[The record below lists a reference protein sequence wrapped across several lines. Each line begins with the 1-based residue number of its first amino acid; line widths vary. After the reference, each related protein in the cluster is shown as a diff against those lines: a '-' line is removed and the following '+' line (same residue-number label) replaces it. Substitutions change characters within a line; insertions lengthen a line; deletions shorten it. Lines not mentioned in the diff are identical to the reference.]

1 MVSLL
6 VELEASLQ
14 LMDRQLMLALR
25 LVREQLVFELYI
37 VMKKHGRHQLR
48 LTVGTQHTRT
58 NYISNGGQMLT
69 KHVW

>member
-37 VMKKHGRHQLR
+37 VMKKHG
-48 LTVGTQHTRT
+48 VSVD
-58 NYISNGGQMLT
+58 IS
-69 KHVW
+69 